1 MKFQNLKAINI
12 ASMNAIMNIKKNISR
27 RALCTVFEIK
37 IILND
42 YQIIFERVIQ
52 LKTCLFT
59 K

>member
-12 ASMNAIMNIKKNISR
+12 VSMNAIMNIKKNISR
-27 RALCTVFEIK
+27 RALWTVFEIK